1 MSLVG
6 KKAPLFNAPAVIN
19 GNDIVENFSLEQFIG
34 EKNVILF
41 FYPADFT
48 FVCPTEIISFQK
60 KLEEFAKRDAV
71 VIGCSV
77 DSHFSHWK
85 WLQTDKNDGGIK
97 GVTFPLVADQTQTIS
112 ENYGVL
118 AGQYGYTEEG
128 LAVFEG
134 SPVAYRAT
142 FIIDKEGVIRHEVVN
157 DLGIGRSIDET
168 IRTLD
173 SLLFFEKN
181 GEVCPADWKNGD
193 EAMKPTF
200 DGVAEYLSK
209 H

>member
-6 KKAPLFNAPAVIN
+6 KNAPAFEAPAVIN
-19 GNDIVENFSLEQFIG
+19 GKDILENFSMEQYIG
-34 EKNVILF
+34 EKYIIFF

-48 FVCPTEIISFQK
+48 FVCPTEILAFQK
-60 KLEEFAKRDAV
+60 KLAEFEKREAV

-85 WLQTDKNDGGIK
+85 WLQTEKNDGGIK
-97 GVTFPLVADQTQTIS
+97 GVTYPLVADQTQTIS

-118 AGQYGYTEEG
+118 AGNYGYTDDGE
-128 LAVFEG
+128 AVFQG

-142 FIIDKEGVIRHEVVN
+142 FIIDKKGLVRHEVVN
-157 DLGIGRSIDET
+157 DMGIGRSIEET

-173 SLLFFEKN
+173 SLIYFEKH
-181 GEVCPADWKNGD
+181 GEVCPANWKQGD

-200 DGVAEYLSK
+200 NGVAEYLSK